1 MGDLN
6 NVVVTGRLVR
16 DPVIRNVSNGSTM
29 GIFTVASNYCYKDK
43 AGGLKEE
50 VAFLPC
56 VIFGRWT
63 DTLSRHQK
71 GEMILVSG
79 RLRTESWEQDGE
91 RRTQLGMVCDS
102 LKFFSPPAL
111 STTVPNEPPG
121 TKPPGTIAQQ
131 AEQSVPF

>member
-6 NVVVTGRLVR
+6 NVIVTGRLVR

-29 GIFTVASNYCYKDK
+29 GIFTVASNYCYKEK
-43 AGGLKEE
+43 AGGFQEE

-102 LKFFSPPAL
+102 LKFF
-111 STTVPNEPPG
+111 TPPG
-121 TKPPGTIAQQ
+121 LSAAVPIEAPRTKPPGTNSEEAKDL
-131 AEQSVPF
+131 VPF